1 MTLDTLAQLSN
12 LLSKKTIS
20 LSPIQ
25 TPCPHVLQP
34 PLQEEKIVLVCLK
47 IEIKEGNL
55 KPGKLELNIIFI

>member
-12 LLSKKTIS
+12 LLSKKIIC

-34 PLQEEKIVLVCLK
+34 PLQEDKIVSVCLK
-47 IEIKEGNL
+47 TEIKEGYL
-55 KPGKLELNIIFI
+55 KPGKLEINIIFI